1 MLCSFKLAAF
11 ILKIPLKLCTRVFN
25 NFMVK
30 EYMNVMIHM
39 LIRYHAACL
48 NALSINWARKGEILL
63 STGNLNFWNW
73 YFSLTIKSW
82 RLPANSISDFVF
94 ESKLYIYFFVM
105 LIWLSR
111 RISIITSKLFALKK
125 WRHSSVFLVVKL
137 ETITIKIYLRGNN
150 ESRRF

>member
-11 ILKIPLKLCTRVFN
+11 ILKIPLKLCTGVFN

-48 NALSINWARKGEILL
+48 NALSINWARKGKILL
-63 STGNLNFWNW
+63 STANLNFWNW

-82 RLPANSISDFVF
+82 RLQGNSISDFVF
-94 ESKLYIYFFVM
+94 ESKLYIYIFVM

-125 WRHSSVFLVVKL
+125 WRHDIPAICQYFSLWNLKL
-137 ETITIKIYLRGNN
+137 
-150 ESRRF
+150 SR